1 MKIFNILVL
10 KYIFNILRT
19 NFHKTKNF
27 FTQRNYHNFLRK
39 LFKICKFLI
48 DIIKKN
54 AFMTKLII
62 LQNENFKIK
71 KIFKNY
77 LSRCFTF
84 QKFMFIFYRLE
95 SLFIRSATKI
105 NYYY

>member
-27 FTQRNYHNFLRK
+27 FTQRNYHNFL
-39 LFKICKFLI
+39 IY
-48 DIIKKN
+48 IKKN